1 MTCWSTE
8 EVKPISKMGVRE
20 GIIEMIRTKLYL
32 EVWVRFQQ
40 AQLRQKG
47 KEETSNKYESAF
59 LWPPFR

>member
-1 MTCWSTE
+1 M
-8 EVKPISKMGVRE
+8 KPISKMGVRE

-32 EVWVRFQQ
+32 PKFWVNFNK